1 MRMPSKLAA
10 SLLALSLIASCG
22 GSDDDDAPDS
32 PGDFQAVV
40 SFGDSL
46 SDIGSYAPATSVTGN
61 GQPPYFGG
69 KFTTN
74 ASTSLIWVE
83 RVAQALDLVVTP
95 AQVGF
100 GGSSV
105 DCPAAADAALA
116 GTCTAYGQGG
126 ARVSD
131 PQGIGRDEGALT
143 VPMVEQ
149 VARHLARF
157 GSFSDRDLIFV
168 YGGNNDAFVQ
178 FGVYA
183 ATAAQVQAQLQ
194 GGAITSVQAEAALT
208 DARAQ
213 ARAAMQTA
221 ADQLGTMVEDEIL
234 DKGGR
239 YVAVMNLPDSTLT
252 PYGQSLPAG
261 SLRPVLADLV
271 ETFNERLREALRGA
285 PVRWIDAKAASEDA
299 YDNPADY
306 GFVNVSVPACDAD
319 KIAAVTGGQVTDG
332 SSLFCD
338 VTPGAATNG
347 LRAGA
352 DADTWL
358 FADGV
363 HPSRGG
369 HAAFADAVLDRLDE
383 LGWIAN

>member
-1 MRMPSKLAA
+1 MRISLKLAA
-10 SLLALSLIASCG
+10 GLAALTLIASCG
-22 GSDDDDAPDS
+22 GSDDDEAPDS
-32 PGDFQAVV
+32 PGQFEAVV

-46 SDIGSYAPATSVTGN
+46 SDVGTYAPATSATGN

-74 ASTSLIWVE
+74 ASTSQIWVE
-83 RVAQALDLVVTP
+83 RVATALDLVVTP

-100 GGSSV
+100 GASSV

-126 ARVSD
+126 SRVTD
-131 PQGIGRDEGALT
+131 PQGIGKDGGALT
-143 VPMVEQ
+143 VPMVDQ

-157 GSFSDRDLIFV
+157 GRFTDRDLIFV

-178 FGVYA
+178 FGVYS

-194 GGAITSVQAEAALT
+194 GGAITNVQAEAALA
-208 DARAQ
+208 DARTR
-213 ARAAMQTA
+213 ARAAMTQA
-221 ADQLGTMVEDEIL
+221 ADELGALVEDEIL
-234 DKGGR
+234 AKGGR

-252 PYGQSLPAG
+252 PFGQTLSAG
-261 SLRPVLADLV
+261 TLRPVLADLV
-271 ETFNERLREALRGA
+271 DTFNDALEDALRNA
-285 PVRWIDAKAASEDA
+285 PVRLIDAKAASEDA
-299 YDNPADY
+299 YDNPGDY

-338 VTPGAATNG
+338 VTPGAPTNG
-347 LRAGA
+347 LRTGA
-352 DADTWL
+352 NADTWL

-383 LGWIAN
+383 LGWID